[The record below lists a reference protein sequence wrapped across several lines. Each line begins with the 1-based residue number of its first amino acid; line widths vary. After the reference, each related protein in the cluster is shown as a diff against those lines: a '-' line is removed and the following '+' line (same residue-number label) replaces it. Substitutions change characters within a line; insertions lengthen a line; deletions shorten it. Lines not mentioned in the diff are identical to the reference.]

1 MLKPEHL
8 DGALRQEQM
17 QERADWRAANEP
29 GSASASPWERGRLDA
44 LAGKAAPDLV
54 RPDGAWSARL
64 YAAGW
69 DRGAERRKTTNVR
82 ANLTKGAADEA

>member
-69 DRGAERRKTTNVR
+69 DRGAERRKTPNVR
-82 ANLTKGAADEA
+82 AKQETTA

>member
-17 QERADWRAANEP
+17 QERADLRAANEP
-29 GSASASPWERGRLDA
+29 GSASTSPWERGRLDA

-69 DRGAERRKTTNVR
+69 DRGAERRKTPNVSR
-82 ANLTKGAADEA
+82 

>member
-1 MLKPEHL
+1 MLKLKHL

-17 QERADWRAANEP
+17 QERSAWKAANEL
-29 GSASASPWERGRLDA
+29 GSAPISPWERGRIDA

-69 DRGAERRKTTNVR
+69 DRGAEQRKTPNVR
-82 ANLTKGAADEA
+82 GERQ